1 MLEIT
6 VVAPL
11 SEPTPTLTFSRPN
24 PVTSAEPDTM
34 SIATPV
40 LRNETSS
47 AVRLIVERIP
57 VAVLVNNPESID
69 SVP

>member
-1 MLEIT
+1 MLEII
-6 VVAPL
+6 VAAPE

-24 PVTSAEPDTM
+24 PSTSAEPDTI

-40 LRNETSS
+40 LKNETSF
-47 AVRLIVERIP
+47 ANRLIVERIP
-57 VAVLVNNPESID
+57 VAVLVNNPVSID